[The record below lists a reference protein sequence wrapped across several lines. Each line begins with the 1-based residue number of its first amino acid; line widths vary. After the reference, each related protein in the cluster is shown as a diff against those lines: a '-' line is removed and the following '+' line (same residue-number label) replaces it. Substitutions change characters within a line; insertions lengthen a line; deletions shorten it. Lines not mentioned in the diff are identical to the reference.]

1 MSYKKDTIEIK
12 LNSYGTL
19 DVVCVPVKLYK
30 DSYKVVKL
38 RVLAPD
44 KSGAVV
50 KVYSTGRNV
59 AGEQVWTSETHSV
72 PSTNETKTFGD
83 ATYRVYETM
92 LPQEFC
98 LESGDLNLTFA
109 QVVTTSGAEEIITSG
124 TLNLYVGGEG
134 FNYAG
139 VKISDYDVLAGKVNE
154 VIENAVNREDIAELE
169 AKVENSAS
177 KDELQEAEDRLNTA
191 IGKVDSDL
199 KVEIA
204 DTEARLQDN
213 IDAVDNKIDQLSDNV
228 VTTNTEQT
236 ITAKKTFEVG
246 GSYVVVDKDFATM
259 QNRKSGANRINSV
272 YVSNGKTQVGSMAT
286 DGTLFSGIE
295 HDASSRTTNVTGTLN
310 YYGKEVAT
318 VDQVGK
324 VDANTLSGLIVDSD
338 TIVHSVSG
346 GKVQLNLDAEIQS
359 QISKAL
365 VTPMSIPSA
374 TELVAVDNTGSQKM
388 VEIGEGLSLE
398 NGTLKATGGVSG
410 NFVTI
415 DTTQV
420 VSGEKT
426 FDNLKAKTEYT
437 ESAGGTVTKQLSF
450 NAQKMFK
457 IKNSLNN
464 REGVFSVDNYGG
476 WFLGSDYPS
485 GFDKYGIN
493 HSVDGTTDIT
503 GTLKYKGVEVA
514 TKNDI
519 TGGSSVTVVDT
530 LVSQSTTDALSAR
543 QGNVLYNMIVDGGM
557 ETNQAKLDAH
567 KQLILGANG
576 VQVGNVYNFTVED
589 ADSFLPYRTNL
600 TKFLVD
606 LELAISGAI
615 DNTKEV
621 TITFGDTSYYVYNV
635 LTGMQHSTIGD
646 LKQVDKYNNETGYR
660 FIAEMTFFKNAD
672 IEGFAIIPTISMSD
686 ILALDSDQ
694 MDNYVADGGLTQG
707 QLAVCSKVITNG
719 YEVGALYR
727 FDIVYPNTYSWEQ
740 IGYSKSGI
748 DNAIKTAIQDT
759 WGASY

>member
-59 AGEQVWTSETHSV
+59 AGEQVWTSETYSV

-109 QVVTTSGAEEIITSG
+109 QVVTTSGAEEIVTSG
-124 TLNLYVGGEG
+124 TLNLYIGGEG

-177 KDELQEAEDRLNTA
+177 KDELQDAEDRLNTA

-199 KVEIA
+199 KVEIS

-213 IDAVDNKIDQLSDNV
+213 IDAVDNKINQLSDNV

-236 ITAKKTFEVG
+236 ITAKKTFELG
-246 GSYVVVDKDFATM
+246 GSYVIVDKDFATM

-272 YVSNGKTQVGSMAT
+272 YVSNGKTQVGSIAT

-295 HDASSRTTNVTGTLN
+295 HDASSKTTNVTGTFN

-318 VDQVGK
+318 VDQIGK
-324 VDANTLSGLIVDSD
+324 VDASTLSGLIVDSD

-365 VTPMSIPSA
+365 VTPMSRPSA

-388 VEIGEGLSLE
+388 VAIGDGLELD
-398 NGTLKATGGVSG
+398 GDTLKATGGGGSVSG
-410 NFVTI
+410 DYVTL
-415 DTTQV
+415 DTAQTIT
-420 VSGEKT
+420 GAKT
-426 FDNLKAKTEYT
+426 FNNNLYVTSKS
-437 ESAGGTVTKQLSF
+437 ESGAYNEAETNLYVTDQSVSIYSKYRAGTGSRKQFVETHNLRGT
-450 NAQKMFK
+450 K
-457 IKNSLNN
+457 I
-464 REGVFSVDNYGG
+464 
-476 WFLGSDYPS
+476 GSTAS
-485 GFDKYGIN
+485 GGFDFKGIE
-493 HSVDGTTDIT
+493 VTDAYTNVT
-503 GTLKYKGVEVA
+503 GTLQYNGAEVA
-514 TKNDI
+514 TKTDI
-519 TGGSSVTVVDT
+519 
-530 LVSQSTTDALSAR
+530 Q
-543 QGNVLYNMIVDGGM
+543 
-557 ETNQAKLDAH
+557 
-567 KQLILGANG
+567 
-576 VQVGNVYNFTVED
+576 
-589 ADSFLPYRTNL
+589 
-600 TKFLVD
+600 
-606 LELAISGAI
+606 
-615 DNTKEV
+615 
-621 TITFGDTSYYVYNV
+621 
-635 LTGMQHSTIGD
+635 
-646 LKQVDKYNNETGYR
+646 
-660 FIAEMTFFKNAD
+660 
-672 IEGFAIIPTISMSD
+672 
-686 ILALDSDQ
+686 
-694 MDNYVADGGLTQG
+694 
-707 QLAVCSKVITNG
+707 
-719 YEVGALYR
+719 
-727 FDIVYPNTYSWEQ
+727 
-740 IGYSKSGI
+740 
-748 DNAIKTAIQDT
+748 TAIQDT

>member
-59 AGEQVWTSETHSV
+59 AGEQVWTSEIHSV
-72 PSTNETKTFGD
+72 PSTKETKTFGD
-83 ATYRVYETM
+83 ATYRVYETT

-124 TLNLYVGGEG
+124 TLNLYIGGEG

-139 VKISDYDVLAGKVNE
+139 VKVSDYDVLAGKVNE

-177 KDELQEAEDRLNTA
+177 KDELQGAEDRLNTA

-199 KVEIA
+199 RVEVA

-213 IDAVDNKIDQLSDNV
+213 IDAVDNKIEQLSDNV

-236 ITAKKTFEVG
+236 ITAKKTFELG

-295 HDASSRTTNVTGTLN
+295 HEASSRTTNVDGTLN
-310 YYGKEVAT
+310 YNGKEVAT

-324 VDANTLSGLIVDSD
+324 VDASTLSGLIVDSD

-346 GKVQLNLDAEIQS
+346 NKVQLNLDVEVQS
-359 QISKAL
+359 KIAKSL
-365 VTPMSIPSA
+365 VTPMSRPSA
-374 TELVAVDNTGSQKM
+374 TELVAVDSTNSQRM
-388 VEIGEGLSLE
+388 LNIGDGLELD
-398 NGTLKATGGVSG
+398 GDTLKATGGGGSVSG
-410 NFVTI
+410 DYVTL
-415 DTTQV
+415 DTAQTIT
-420 VSGEKT
+420 GAKT
-426 FDNLKAKTEYT
+426 FKNNLNVTSKSQSGAYNEAETNLYVTDQSVSIYSKYL
-437 ESAGGTVTKQLSF
+437 AGTGSRRQFVETHNLRGT
-450 NAQKMFK
+450 K
-457 IKNSLNN
+457 I
-464 REGVFSVDNYGG
+464 
-476 WFLGSDYPS
+476 GSTAS
-485 GFDKYGIN
+485 GGFDFKGIE
-493 HSVDGTTDIT
+493 VTDAYTNVT
-503 GTLKYKGVEVA
+503 GTLQYNGVEVA

-543 QGNVLYNMIVDGGM
+543 QGNVLYNMIVD
-557 ETNQAKLDAH
+557 
-567 KQLILGANG
+567 
-576 VQVGNVYNFTVED
+576 
-589 ADSFLPYRTNL
+589 
-600 TKFLVD
+600 
-606 LELAISGAI
+606 
-615 DNTKEV
+615 
-621 TITFGDTSYYVYNV
+621 
-635 LTGMQHSTIGD
+635 
-646 LKQVDKYNNETGYR
+646 
-660 FIAEMTFFKNAD
+660 
-672 IEGFAIIPTISMSD
+672 
-686 ILALDSDQ
+686 
-694 MDNYVADGGLTQG
+694 
-707 QLAVCSKVITNG
+707 
-719 YEVGALYR
+719 
-727 FDIVYPNTYSWEQ
+727 
-740 IGYSKSGI
+740 I